1 MYKRQVLGWLLGQT
15 VSGLI
20 ESFDHWIAFALL
32 GFIGIKMVV
41 ESFKGDDRPKANPF
55 AFSAL
60 IIMAIATSIDA
71 LAVGIGFAS
80 LSMAQDT
87 LWLAVALI
95 GIITFVLSCCGAVLG
110 KKLGEVFKKRAELIA
125 GVLLCLI
132 GLKILLEHLG
142 IISF

>member
-1 MYKRQVLGWLLGQT
+1 
-15 VSGLI
+15 
-20 ESFDHWIAFALL
+20 
-32 GFIGIKMVV
+32 
-41 ESFKGDDRPKANPF
+41 
-55 AFSAL
+55 
-60 IIMAIATSIDA
+60 
-71 LAVGIGFAS
+71 
-80 LSMAQDT
+80 MAQDT

-110 KKLGEVFKKRAELIA
+110 KNSAEVFKKRAELIA